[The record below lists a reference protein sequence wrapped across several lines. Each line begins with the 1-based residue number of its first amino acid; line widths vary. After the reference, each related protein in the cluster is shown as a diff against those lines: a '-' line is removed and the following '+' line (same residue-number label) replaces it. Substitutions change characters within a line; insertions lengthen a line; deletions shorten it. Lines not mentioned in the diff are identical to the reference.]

1 MNFDQIMK
9 LIDAGF
15 TKDEIMGFS
24 AQNPGNAPE
33 PATAP
38 TQEPATA
45 PTQEPKPATAPT
57 QEPKPADDMSAVLAA
72 IKATNDNITK
82 LALMQGVKNIPTQE
96 TADDILPQFIRV

>member
-1 MNFDQIMK
+1 MTFEQIMK

-33 PATAP
+33 PANAP
-38 TQEPATA
+38 TQE
-45 PTQEPKPATAPT
+45 PATAPT

-82 LALMQGVKNIPTQE
+82 LALMQGVKNIPEKE

>member
-1 MNFDQIMK
+1 MTFEQIMK

-45 PTQEPKPATAPT
+45 PTQEPKPA
-57 QEPKPADDMSAVLAA
+57 DDMSAVLAA
-72 IKATNDNITK
+72 IKATNDNITR

>member
-1 MNFDQIMK
+1 MTFEQIMK

-15 TKDEIMGFS
+15 TKEEIMGFS

-33 PATAP
+33 PANAP
-38 TQEPATA
+38 TQEPAT
-45 PTQEPKPATAPT
+45 TPT

-72 IKATNDNITK
+72 IKATNENITK
-82 LALMQGVKNIPTQE
+82 LALMQGVQNIPAKE

>member
-1 MNFDQIMK
+1 MTFDQIMK

-15 TKDEIMGFS
+15 TKEEIMGFS

-33 PATAP
+33 PANAP
-38 TQEPATA
+38 TQEPATV
-45 PTQEPKPATAPT
+45 PT

-72 IKATNDNITK
+72 IKATNENITK

>member
-15 TKDEIMGFS
+15 TKEEIMGFS

-33 PATAP
+33 PANAP
-38 TQEPATA
+38 TQEPATV
-45 PTQEPKPATAPT
+45 PT

-82 LALMQGVKNIPTQE
+82 LALMQGVKNIPKQE

>member
-1 MNFDQIMK
+1 MTFEQIMK

-15 TKDEIMGFS
+15 TKEEIMGFS

-45 PTQEPKPATAPT
+45 PTQEPKPA
-57 QEPKPADDMSAVLAA
+57 DDMSAVMAA
-72 IKATNDNITK
+72 IKATNENISR

>member
-1 MNFDQIMK
+1 MTFEQIMK

-33 PATAP
+33 PANAP
-38 TQEPATA
+38 TQE
-45 PTQEPKPATAPT
+45 PATAPT

-72 IKATNDNITK
+72 IKATNENISR

>member
-1 MNFDQIMK
+1 MNFEQIMK

-33 PATAP
+33 PANAP

-45 PTQEPKPATAPT
+45 PTQEPKPN
-57 QEPKPADDMSAVLAA
+57 DDMSAVLAA
-72 IKATNDNITK
+72 IKATNENISK
-82 LALMQGVKNIPTQE
+82 LALMQGVKNIPEKE

>member
-15 TKDEIMGFS
+15 TKEEIMGFS
-24 AQNPGNAPE
+24 AQNSGNAPE
-33 PATAP
+33 
-38 TQEPATA
+38 
-45 PTQEPKPATAPT
+45 PATAPT

-72 IKATNDNITK
+72 IKATNENISR
-82 LALMQGVKNIPTQE
+82 LALMQGVKNIPAQE

>member
-1 MNFDQIMK
+1 MTFEQIMK

-15 TKDEIMGFS
+15 TKEEIMGFS

-38 TQEPATA
+38 TQEPATV
-45 PTQEPKPATAPT
+45 PT

-72 IKATNDNITK
+72 IKATNDNISR

>member
-15 TKDEIMGFS
+15 TKEEIMGFS

-33 PATAP
+33 
-38 TQEPATA
+38 
-45 PTQEPKPATAPT
+45 PATAPT

-72 IKATNDNITK
+72 IKATNDNISR

>member
-1 MNFDQIMK
+1 MTFEQIMK

-33 PATAP
+33 QANAP
-38 TQEPATA
+38 TQEPAN
-45 PTQEPKPATAPT
+45 APT

-72 IKATNDNITK
+72 IKATNENISK
-82 LALMQGVKNIPTQE
+82 LALMQGVKNIPAKE

>member
-1 MNFDQIMK
+1 MNVEQIMK

-15 TKDEIMGFS
+15 SKEEIMGFS

-33 PATAP
+33 PANAP
-38 TQEPATA
+38 TQE
-45 PTQEPKPATAPT
+45 PATAPT

-72 IKATNDNITK
+72 IKATNENIAK
-82 LALMQGVKNIPTQE
+82 LALMQGVQNIPAKE

>member
-1 MNFDQIMK
+1 MTFEQIMK

-15 TKDEIMGFS
+15 TKEEIMGFS

-38 TQEPATA
+38 TQEPATV
-45 PTQEPKPATAPT
+45 PT

-72 IKATNDNITK
+72 IKATNENIAK
-82 LALMQGVKNIPTQE
+82 LALMQGVKNIPEKE

>member
-15 TKDEIMGFS
+15 SKDEIMGFS

-33 PATAP
+33 PANAP
-38 TQEPATA
+38 TQE
-45 PTQEPKPATAPT
+45 PATAPT

-72 IKATNDNITK
+72 IKATNENISK

>member
-15 TKDEIMGFS
+15 TKEEIMGFS
-24 AQNPGNAPE
+24 
-33 PATAP
+33 AP

-45 PTQEPKPATAPT
+45 PTQEPATAPT

-72 IKATNDNITK
+72 IKATNENITK

>member
-1 MNFDQIMK
+1 MTFEQIMK

-15 TKDEIMGFS
+15 TKEEIMGFS

-33 PATAP
+33 PANAP
-38 TQEPATA
+38 TQEPATV
-45 PTQEPKPATAPT
+45 PT

-72 IKATNDNITK
+72 IKATNENISR

-96 TADDILPQFIRV
+96 TADDILPQLIRV

>member
-1 MNFDQIMK
+1 MTFEQIMK

-15 TKDEIMGFS
+15 TKEEIMGFS

-45 PTQEPKPATAPT
+45 PTQEPKPA
-57 QEPKPADDMSAVLAA
+57 DDMSAVLAA
-72 IKATNDNITK
+72 IKATNENISR

-96 TADDILPQFIRV
+96 TAEDILPQFIRV

>member
-1 MNFDQIMK
+1 MTFEQIMK

-15 TKDEIMGFS
+15 TKEEIMGFS
-24 AQNPGNAPE
+24 ANNPGNAPE

-38 TQEPATA
+38 TQEPATV
-45 PTQEPKPATAPT
+45 PT

>member
-33 PATAP
+33 PANAP
-38 TQEPATA
+38 TQEPA
-45 PTQEPKPATAPT
+45 PAPT

-72 IKATNDNITK
+72 IKATNENISK
-82 LALMQGVKNIPTQE
+82 LALMQGVKNIPAKE

>member
-1 MNFDQIMK
+1 MTFEQIMK

-45 PTQEPKPATAPT
+45 PTQEPKPA
-57 QEPKPADDMSAVLAA
+57 DDMSAVLAA
-72 IKATNDNITK
+72 IKATNENISK
-82 LALMQGVKNIPTQE
+82 LALMQGVKNIPEKE

>member
-1 MNFDQIMK
+1 MTFEQIMK

-24 AQNPGNAPE
+24 AQNPGNAP
-33 PATAP
+33 

-45 PTQEPKPATAPT
+45 PTQEPKT
-57 QEPKPADDMSAVLAA
+57 ADDMSAVLAA
-72 IKATNDNITK
+72 IKATNDNISR

>member
-1 MNFDQIMK
+1 MTFEQIMK

-15 TKDEIMGFS
+15 TKEEIMGFS

-45 PTQEPKPATAPT
+45 PTQEPKPA
-57 QEPKPADDMSAVLAA
+57 DDMSAVLAA
-72 IKATNDNITK
+72 IKATNENISR
-82 LALMQGVKNIPTQE
+82 LALMQGVKNIPTQD

>member
-45 PTQEPKPATAPT
+45 PTQEPKPA
-57 QEPKPADDMSAVLAA
+57 DDMSAVLAA
-72 IKATNDNITK
+72 IKATNENIAK

>member
-15 TKDEIMGFS
+15 TKEEIMGFS
-24 AQNPGNAPE
+24 A
-33 PATAP
+33 P
-38 TQEPATA
+38 TQE
-45 PTQEPKPATAPT
+45 PATAPT

-72 IKATNDNITK
+72 IKATNDNISR